1 MAGSR
6 ETKEMTAMTAFLRI
20 SLPSNVFALVVLG
33 GLLLSC
39 SPALG
44 TGHGSTIQVTV
55 SSPCCSNPSYAKE
68 DDLLLQSVT
77 WDDGTV
83 CDQFIFASAVTDVA
97 YEGSTYKLRV
107 VTGHES
113 TVGDP
118 GVFHIQDEDGDGDSI
133 SSEDLDLFAD
143 RILNAWNH
151 NNINAYVHRR
161 TNALFSFIVEYEE
174 VIRDNDAGDDDVGE
188 LLVFEISGNSWVQI
202 EAVDEDGNI
211 LGTPVVVGHYL
222 KISPYNLYTRKYN
235 NDGDPTCGHYDIKAI
250 GVDLSDLGVTEAR
263 RFRVRSPENPPGG
276 GDIKA
281 CFRVV
286 GVQTFDAPTSAMVF
300 D

>member
-1 MAGSR
+1 
-6 ETKEMTAMTAFLRI
+6 MTANARI
-20 SLPSNVFALVVLG
+20 SLPSSVFALAILG
-33 GLLLSC
+33 ALLLSY
-39 SPALG
+39 SPANG
-44 TGHGSTIQVTV
+44 TGHGSTIEITV
-55 SSPCCSNPSYAKE
+55 STPCCSNPSLAKE
-68 DDLLLQSVT
+68 DDQLLQSVT

-83 CDQFIFASAVTDVA
+83 CDEFVYASAVTDVA
-97 YEGSTYKLRV
+97 YEGSTNKLRV
-107 VTGHES
+107 ITGHES

-118 GVFHIQDEDGDGDSI
+118 GVFHVQDEDGDGSSV
-133 SSEDLDLFAD
+133 SSEDLALFED

-174 VIRDNDAGDDDVGE
+174 TLVDNNPGDDDIGE

-202 EAVDEDGNI
+202 EAVDEDGNVR
-211 LGTPVVVGHYL
+211 GTPLVVGNYL
-222 KISPYNLYTRKYN
+222 KISPYNLYTRKYD
-235 NDGDPTCGHYDIKAI
+235 NDGDPSVGHYDIKAI
-250 GVDLSDLGVTEAR
+250 GVDLSDLGVTEAK
-263 RFRVRSPENPPGG
+263 RFRVRSPESPPGG

-286 GVQTFDAPTSAMVF
+286 GVKTFDAPTGSMVF